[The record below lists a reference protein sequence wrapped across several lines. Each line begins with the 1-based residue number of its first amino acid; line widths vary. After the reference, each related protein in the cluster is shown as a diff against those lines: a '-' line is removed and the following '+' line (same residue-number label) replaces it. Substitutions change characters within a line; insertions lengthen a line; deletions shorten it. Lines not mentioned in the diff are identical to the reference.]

1 MIILDIETKNL
12 EPIGNGIT
20 FGNPANWRTSCVCV
34 LEVVGPTPQHIE
46 PHVFVEKSMVA
57 ELESQGIVCK
67 SFEHLSDFLNNCLED
82 ELPLLTHNGKGFDLP
97 ILMKDI
103 TAGGASC
110 HDVLTDYEKLGF
122 HMDTAAD
129 LSHKT
134 GKRFH
139 LQDLIKG
146 VLGPTATK
154 MMNAADAPIEWH
166 NGNYE
171 AVLNYCLSDCL
182 LTYQMFYIAADEG
195 VLEAAPSK
203 GKKEERVLVED
214 WHTWL
219 ELSARTFK

>member
-1 MIILDIETKNL
+1 
-12 EPIGNGIT
+12 
-20 FGNPANWRTSCVCV
+20 
-34 LEVVGPTPQHIE
+34 
-46 PHVFVEKSMVA
+46 MVA

-67 SFEHLSDFLNNCLED
+67 SFEHLSDFLNKCLED

-110 HDVLTDYEKLGF
+110 HDVLTDYEQLGF